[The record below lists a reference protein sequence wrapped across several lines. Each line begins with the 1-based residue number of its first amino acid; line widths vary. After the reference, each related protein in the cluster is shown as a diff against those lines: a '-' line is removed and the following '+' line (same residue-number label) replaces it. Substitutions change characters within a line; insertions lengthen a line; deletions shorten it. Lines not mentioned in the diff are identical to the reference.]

1 MRLTRWVAGLFRR
14 RVTFTAGPLDQVI
27 QAAAATTGARVS
39 RADALSVPAVQR
51 GRNMLCSIATLP
63 LEQHGPDNALV
74 PNPLFAQLDPDV
86 PNVVTLAMTVED
98 LVFDGI
104 AWWRVLERGFDR
116 FPTSVQRLDPNT
128 VSLEPPVTGGS
139 PHPLPSG
146 QDPRGAVVWVDG
158 APVLEEDIIRFDSP
172 NPAVLTVGARAVRRA
187 VLLDRAAAMY
197 ADDPRPLDY
206 FTPAEGADPIDD
218 ADAAHIISG
227 WRAARKVR
235 ATGWIPA
242 SMSYNSVSAPSPAE
256 LQLGELIKGASL
268 DLANALGVDP
278 EDLGVST
285 TSRTYANAVDRRR
298 DRINDVL
305 SPYMRAITDRLSMGD
320 VTKRGYYVAFNLN
333 EYMRANPTERANVQR
348 AYLDMGVYSV
358 PDIQTQEGIPVKDN
372 QTPAAAPDANAAETA
387 AIEAARR
394 AMATFA
400 TPIDTGAYAAAAV
413 TFSSPSRYRLTMT
426 GVDHEFA
433 VDLESRT
440 IEGLVLPY
448 NTWARKL
455 GVELRFE
462 RGALQFS
469 DLSRVKLILE
479 DHHGKAVGYAVK
491 ATDTAQGMRAKFKIG
506 RGADGD
512 EALLKAE
519 DKVLD
524 GFSVGV
530 DFDASVDA
538 VPDPKRKTAWLVR
551 RADWRETTLTAQ
563 PAFDDAR
570 LTTVTASATGGAT
583 QMDPCQH
590 CGQVHA
596 AGAACTAAP
605 PTTGPAPTP
614 LQFTTVPVPAP
625 APVVQ
630 LTQEQ
635 FAALLRNPQ
644 APETAAAPEGP
655 TRVSA
660 TRPTTATL
668 VREPDPYR
676 FDRKGNLCAG
686 SHEFSRD
693 MISAFKDSDVAAYQR
708 ALSWVQAQ
716 FDVIT
721 TDVNELNPVR
731 QRPEMYVDQRS
742 YRYPIWEAIS
752 KGTLADITAFT
763 FPKFS
768 SASGLVGA
776 HTEGNEPSSGTFV
789 TTSQT
794 VTPTANSGKAK
805 ISRETWD
812 QGGNPQIGNLI
823 WQQMLKGWYEAL
835 EAAAVALLDAA
846 SPTQIDFSA
855 TPGLANDDLDQ
866 ALTAALAALQFVR
879 GGFSMDNAFAQIDFY
894 KALIAATDAQGRRLY
909 PAIGPTNA
917 LGTTGPRFASLDVNG
932 VIFNP
937 AWALAATGSVVASSY
952 LFDSLAVHGW
962 ASAPQRLT
970 IDNTEVANVY
980 LGIWGYKATAISDDA
995 GVREILYDPA

>member
-1 MRLTRWVAGLFRR
+1 MACDHLRMGLMSRFAALFRP
-14 RVTFTAGPLDQVI
+14 RVTFTTGPIDQAI
-27 QAAAATTGARVS
+27 QAAASTTNARVS

-63 LEQHGPDNALV
+63 LEQRGPDNGLV
-74 PNPLFAQLDPDV
+74 DNPLFRQLDPDV

-104 AWWRVLERGFDR
+104 AWWRITGRGFDQ
-116 FPTSVQRLDPNT
+116 FPTSVQRIDPNT
-128 VSLEPPVTGGS
+128 VSLQPPVS
-139 PHPLPSG
+139 AAAPSVLPSG
-146 QDPRGAVVWVDG
+146 VDPHGASVWIDG
-158 APVLEEDIIRFDSP
+158 VRVPETDVIRFDSP

-206 FTPAEGADPIDD
+206 FTPAEGADPIQD
-218 ADAAHIISG
+218 ADAAHIIAA

-285 TSRTYANAVDRRR
+285 TSRTYSNAVDRRR

-320 VTKRGYYVAFNLN
+320 VTKRGYYAVFNLN

-348 AYLDMGVYSV
+348 AYLDMGVYDV
-358 PDIQTQEGIPVKDN
+358 ADIQTQEGIPVKDN
-372 QTPAAAPDANAAETA
+372 GGQAAPDNPAEAA
-387 AIEAARR
+387 AIDAARR
-394 AMATFA
+394 ALATFDA
-400 TPIDTGAYAAAAV
+400 PTARHFV
-413 TFSSPSRYRLTMT
+413 TMPAER
-426 GVDHEFA
+426 FA
-433 VDLESRT
+433 VDLTERT
-440 IEGLVLPY
+440 ITGVVMPYGQYARTGGL
-448 NTWARKL
+448 
-455 GVELRFE
+455 EIRFNK
-462 RGALQFS
+462 GALQYA
-469 DLSRVKLILE
+469 DPSRIKLLR
-479 DHHGKAVGYAVK
+479 DHDPSTAIGFATKV
-491 ATDTAQGMRAKFKIG
+491 TDTARGVVASFKVA
-506 RGADGD
+506 RGAAGD
-512 EALLKAE
+512 EALVLAE
-519 DKVLD
+519 DGVLD

-530 DFDASVDA
+530 DFDASNDA
-538 VPDPKRKTAWLVR
+538 VPDPRRKTAMLVN
-551 RADWRETTLTAQ
+551 RADWRETSLTAM

-570 LTTVTASATGGAT
+570 VTSVAASATGGIK
-583 QMDPCQH
+583 MDPCQH
-590 CGQVHA
+590 CGHVHA
-596 AGAACTAAP
+596 AGAACAPQTPPVTPAAP
-605 PTTGPAPTP
+605 SSATPAP
-614 LQFTTVPVPAP
+614 LQFTMTPAAP
-625 APVVQ
+625 APVIQ

-635 FAALLRNPQ
+635 FASLLRNPQ
-644 APETAAAPEGP
+644 TPPEGP
-655 TRVSA
+655 THVSA
-660 TRPTTATL
+660 TRPTAATL
-668 VREPDPYR
+668 VRDPAPYR
-676 FDRKGNLCAG
+676 LDRRGNLVPG

-693 MISAFKDSDVAAYQR
+693 IISAFKDSDLAAYQR
-708 ALSWVQAQ
+708 ALGWVQAQ
-716 FDVIT
+716 FDVVT
-721 TDVNELNPVR
+721 TDVNELNPTR
-731 QRPEMYVDQRS
+731 QRPEMYVDQRT
-742 YRYPIWEAIS
+742 YTYPIWDAIS
-752 KGTLADITAFT
+752 KGALTDITPFA

-768 SASGLVGA
+768 SASGLVGS

-823 WQQMLKGWYEAL
+823 WQQMLKGWNEAL

-879 GGFSMDNAFAQIDFY
+879 GGFTMNNAFAQIDFY
-894 KALIAATDAQGRRLY
+894 KALIAATDANGRRLY

-917 LGTTGPRFASLDVNG
+917 MGTVGPRFGALDVNG
-932 VIFNP
+932 VEFLP
-937 AWALAATGSVVASSY
+937 AWALAATGTVVASSY
-952 LFDSLAVHGW
+952 LFDSMAVHGW

-970 IDNTEVANVY
+970 MDNHEVANVY

>member
-1 MRLTRWVAGLFRR
+1 MGLLTRWAARLLRPR
-14 RVTFTAGPLDQVI
+14 ATFSAGPLDALI
-27 QAAAATTGARVS
+27 QAALGATGSAPVT
-39 RADALSVPAVQR
+39 RAEALSIPAVIR

-74 PNPLFAQLDPDV
+74 PNALFAQLDTDV

-104 AWWRVLERGFDR
+104 AWWRVTGRGFDQ
-116 FPTSVQRLDPNT
+116 FPTSVMRLDPAT
-128 VSLEPPVTGGS
+128 VSLQAPVQAGSAHQLPGGYD
-139 PHPLPSG
+139 PH
-146 QDPRGAVVWVDG
+146 GATVWVDG
-158 APVLEEDIIRFDSP
+158 VAVPERDIIRFDSP
-172 NPAVLTVGARAVRRA
+172 NPAVLTAGARAIRRA
-187 VLLDRAAAMY
+187 MLLDKAAAMY

-218 ADAAHIISG
+218 TDAAHIIAR
-227 WRAARKVR
+227 WRSARKMR
-235 ATGWIPA
+235 ATGWVPA
-242 SMSYNSVSAPSPAE
+242 SMTYNSVSAPSPAE

-268 DLANALGVDP
+268 DLANELGVDP

-285 TSRTYANAVDRRR
+285 TSRTYSNAVDRRR

-305 SPYMRAITDRLSMGD
+305 APYMRAITDRLSMGD
-320 VTKRGYYVAFNLN
+320 VTKRGYFVTFNLN

-348 AYLDMGVYSV
+348 AYLDMGVYDV
-358 PDIQTQEGIPVKDN
+358 ADIQTQEGIPVKDN
-372 QTPAAAPDANAAETA
+372 ATPAAAPEANAAEAA

-394 AMATFA
+394 AM
-400 TPIDTGAYAAAAV
+400 V
-413 TFSSPSRYRLTMT
+413 TFSGAARYQLDMP
-426 GVDHEFA
+426 GVDHEFS

-440 IEGLVLPY
+440 IEGMVLPY

-462 RGALQFS
+462 RGALTYA

-479 DHHGKAVGYAVK
+479 DHDGKAVGYAIK

-538 VPDPKRKTAWLVR
+538 VPDPRRKTAWLVR

-583 QMDPCQH
+583 QMEPCQT

-596 AGAACTAAP
+596 VGVACPQTPAPPAAP
-605 PTTGPAPTP
+605 ATP
-614 LQFTTVPVPAP
+614 LQFTTVTPAAP
-625 APVVQ
+625 APVIQ

-635 FAALLRNPQ
+635 FAALLANPQ
-644 APETAAAPEGP
+644 TPQLPEGP

-660 TRPTTATL
+660 SRPTASTL
-668 VREPDPYR
+668 VRDPEPYR
-676 FDRKGNLCAG
+676 LDRRGNLMPG

-693 MISAFKDSDVAAYQR
+693 FIAGFKDSDVAAYQR
-708 ALSWVQAQ
+708 ALGWVRAQ

-721 TDVNELNPVR
+721 TDVNELNPTR
-731 QRPEMYVDQRS
+731 QRPEMYVDQRT
-742 YRYPIWEAIS
+742 YTYPVWDAIS
-752 KGTLADITAFT
+752 KGSLTDITPFA

-768 SASGLVGA
+768 SASGLVGS
-776 HTEGNEPSSGTFV
+776 HSEGSEPTSGTFV

-835 EAAAVALLDAA
+835 EAAAVALLDNA
-846 SPTQIDFSA
+846 SPTQIDFSG

-879 GGFSMDNAFAQIDFY
+879 GGFTMDRAFAQIDFY
-894 KALIAATDAQGRRLY
+894 KALIAATDANGRRLY

-917 LGTTGPRFASLDVNG
+917 GGTVENRLASVNVNG
-932 VIFNP
+932 VVFNP
-937 AWALAATGSVVASSY
+937 AWALAATGTVVASSY
-952 LFDSLAVHGW
+952 LFDAMSVHGW

-970 IDNTEVANVY
+970 MDNHEVANVY